1 MRRLALMAL
10 VLCGFTAALT
20 LTAGLAGADHGVGL
34 RPDAMNPWLAALLW
48 GALGMAVAMIVAII
62 VMVFTRAPVEGEQDE
77 RRRS

>member
-1 MRRLALMAL
+1 MRGPSGTALL
-10 VLCGFTAALT
+10 LCAPIAVAALT
-20 LTAGLAGADHGVGL
+20 VGPAWADHGAGL
-34 RPDAMNPWLAALLW
+34 RPGAMNPWLAALLW